1 MERAGFNPRRLGHA
15 NLFASDLEA
24 SARFYSDVAG
34 VELIRR
40 EPAISAA
47 FHSNGSTHHDIGL
60 IECSDGA
67 RRGRDGYVQPS
78 SYRGRRPGLN
88 HLGWEVDSE
97 AALVAAIARAQAA
110 GADIRTF
117 SNHQISHSVYIEDPD
132 GNYHEFYADVLE
144 NWREVFNL
152 QREELVTE
160 AWDWTRA
167 EGKGPIRLPAELR
180 HVPQAPF
187 HPARI
192 THATLA
198 VDRFD
203 EALRFFDTIAGL
215 PVLEQGDGVASLCG
229 MDGQVALVLV
239 AARHGLQAG
248 LQGVSFELAPGEDVD
263 DAMARAFAA
272 GCTIAGECARE
283 GKRSVLVRDP
293 DGLLVEFYTD
303 GGQRLPLPDP
313 ARAGTAALWAFA
325 G

>member
-67 RRGRDGYVQPS
+67 RKGRDGYVQPS

-97 AALVAAIARAQAA
+97 AALIAAIARAQAA
-110 GADIRTF
+110 GANIRTF

-144 NWREVFNL
+144 NWRDVFNL

-180 HVPQAPF
+180 RVPQAPF

-203 EALRFFDTIAGL
+203 EGVQFFEAIAGL
-215 PVLEQGDGVASLCG
+215 SVDERADGVASLCG
-229 MDGQVALVLV
+229 MDGQVALMLV
-239 AARHGLQAG
+239 AARHGLAPG
-248 LQGVSFELAPGEDVD
+248 LQGVSFELAAGEDID
-263 DAMARAFAA
+263 HAIARARTA
-272 GCTIAGECARE
+272 GCTIAGECSSE

-293 DGLLVEFYTD
+293 DGLLVEFYSGD
-303 GGQRLPLPDP
+303 GTRLPLPDP
-313 ARAGTAALWAFA
+313 ARAGASTLWAFA

>member
-1 MERAGFNPRRLGHA
+1 MDGAGFNPRRLGHA

-67 RRGRDGYVQPS
+67 RKGRDGYVQPS
-78 SYRGRRPGLN
+78 SFRGRRPGLN

-97 AALVAAIARAQAA
+97 ADLVAAIGRAQAA
-110 GADIRTF
+110 GANIRTF

-180 HVPQAPF
+180 RVGHAPF

-198 VDRFD
+198 VERFD
-203 EALRFFDTIAGL
+203 ECLQFLEAIAGL
-215 PVLEQGDGVASLCG
+215 SVAQRGDGVAALCG
-229 MDGQVALVLV
+229 GDDRLALVLLST
-239 AARHGLQAG
+239 RHGLAAG

-263 DAMARAFAA
+263 GAIARARAD
-272 GCTIAGECARE
+272 GCRIVGECSE
-283 GKRSVLVRDP
+283 GKHSALVRDP
-293 DGLLVEFYTD
+293 DGLLVEFYAGTR
-303 GGQRLPLPDP
+303 GRLPLPDP
-313 ARAGTAALWAFA
+313 ARAGTSALWAFA